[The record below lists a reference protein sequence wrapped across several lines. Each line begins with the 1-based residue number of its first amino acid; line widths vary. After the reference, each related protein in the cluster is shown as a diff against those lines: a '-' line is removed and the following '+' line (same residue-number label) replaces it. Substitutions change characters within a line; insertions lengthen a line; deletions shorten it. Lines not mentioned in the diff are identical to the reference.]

1 MFNIFSQHVRI
12 FEIQMLKLNIRKQA
26 VQNVDGVDFFLDG
39 MGTFSGGGVG
49 IFSSR
54 GVTKRQQF
62 AV

>member
-1 MFNIFSQHVRI
+1 
-12 FEIQMLKLNIRKQA
+12 MLKLNIRKQA